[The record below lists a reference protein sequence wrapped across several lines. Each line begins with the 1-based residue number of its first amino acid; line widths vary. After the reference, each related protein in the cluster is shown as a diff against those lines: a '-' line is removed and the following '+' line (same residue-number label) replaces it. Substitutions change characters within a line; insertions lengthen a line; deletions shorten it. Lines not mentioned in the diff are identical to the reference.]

1 MNNSGALISVEPDHV
16 VWAAAEFNKMSH
28 NCRGYSVL
36 GVLGEKDVWMEGYK
50 DEEEMG
56 EDEKKSYNKRTKKNE
71 DREMV
76 RIRHFTWDY
85 VEQETRLLVNTVIID
100 CEGCWVEFIDTYEDK
115 FRNQIEKIVLEND
128 HENMTVTV
136 RGLEKLKSWGFKE
149 DEELSSGDVEWL
161 GSILVFTK

>member
-1 MNNSGALISVEPDHV
+1 
-16 VWAAAEFNKMSH
+16 
-28 NCRGYSVL
+28 
-36 GVLGEKDVWMEGYK
+36 MEGYK
-50 DEEEMG
+50 DEEKMG
-56 EDEKKSYNKRTKKNE
+56 EDEKKSYNKRAKKVE

-85 VEQETRLLVNTVIID
+85 VEQETRLRVNTVIID

-128 HENMTVTV
+128 HDNMTVSV
-136 RGLEKLKSWGFKE
+136 MGLEKLKSWGFKE
-149 DEELSSGDVEWL
+149 DKELSPGNVKWL